1 MCFLGAKQPCT
12 HIKSHKFLHFTM
24 RKVNAKFFFFYLN
37 FLIKFYSLCVYIY
50 IYIYN
55 LEFLKGLENFVKN
68 TLSFG
73 ELLLV
78 LFSNLILS
86 KLFLLSIFFFLKAKT
101 KLVYRKHEK

>member
-1 MCFLGAKQPCT
+1 MYT
-12 HIKSHKFLHFTM
+12 HKITLVFTLY
-24 RKVNAKFFFFYLN
+24 NAKSECQIFFFLSEFFNKIL
-37 FLIKFYSLCVYIY
+37 FFVYV
-50 IYIYN
+50 YIYN

-86 KLFLLSIFFFLKAKT
+86 KLFLLSIFFFL
-101 KLVYRKHEK
+101 ES